1 VEDETIESLRAQVD
15 RCIGSLLRPL
25 RRQFRLAG
33 CGNEPVQPCGAW
45 YSVEEGG
52 RDEGPAL
59 F

>member
-1 VEDETIESLRAQVD
+1 MNESLRAQVD
-15 RCIGSLLRPL
+15 CCIGSLLRPF